1 MAKRVLIILRRLNI
15 GGIQTQTSLLAGE
28 FLRRGCSVTVLVQKK
43 SYSSTPEVTMPA
55 GAEVYCRDFDRE
67 SKLNPFCFFSRVAAM
82 PLLYLLSGRIGRYLV
97 PGIFI
102 SRLTERFIEN
112 LEKEKGRFDLIL
124 IRGEGAIE
132 PLYRLRHRNLW
143 GVVEGVVPDFGRN
156 CFTRHFA
163 RLLFGGKKIPE
174 LMRGIGKGVRSF
186 KEGINDVEKEIGSVE
201 TDVKNAGKDTG
212 KDGDY
217 QK

>member
-102 SRLTERFIEN
+102 SRLIGFSFIGFRIGHN
-112 LEKEKGRFDLIL
+112 RIRDRRSSLIF
-124 IRGEGAIE
+124 RGERKRFVRFRS
-132 PLYRLRHRNLW
+132 LYQGL
-143 GVVEGVVPDFGRN
+143 
-156 CFTRHFA
+156 
-163 RLLFGGKKIPE
+163 
-174 LMRGIGKGVRSF
+174 
-186 KEGINDVEKEIGSVE
+186 
-201 TDVKNAGKDTG
+201 
-212 KDGDY
+212 
-217 QK
+217 